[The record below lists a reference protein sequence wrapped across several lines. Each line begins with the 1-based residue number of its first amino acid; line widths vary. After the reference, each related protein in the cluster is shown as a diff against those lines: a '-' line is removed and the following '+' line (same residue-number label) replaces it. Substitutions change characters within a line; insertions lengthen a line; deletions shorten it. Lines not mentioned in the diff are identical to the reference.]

1 LNAAI
6 RSSWRGNECA
16 NELERDQGEM
26 WGNTRQV
33 WALLLGVTIL
43 ALGHGLH
50 GSLIGIRSAA
60 ENFDTTTTGFIM
72 SGYSLGL
79 ILSAYLTPHLVKY
92 VGHIRV
98 FAAFASIVSTA
109 VLLIPLWIDPL
120 FWFAMR
126 FVAGVCTSGLYIVA
140 ESWLNEAASNKNRGK
155 LLSIYMT
162 LTFGAMGCG
171 QLLLNITDE
180 SGFARFIAVSA
191 LVSLALVPISL
202 MRSEPPNIESAR
214 GVSVRDIYRASPLA
228 TVAVF
233 TNGLGQ
239 SAFFSMGAVFGIT
252 VGLSLPYISLMM
264 ALPPLAV
271 ILSQYP
277 LGALSD
283 RFDRRAMLTG
293 LSLLAAGLCAMAIP
307 AAAVSPFAL
316 IGIITAFGAIALP
329 IYSLV
334 LAYANDHLS
343 KDQMLGAS
351 SKLILVYGIGAIL
364 GPLLAGGF
372 MRQFG
377 SSGFM
382 IYMFL
387 VYGGTGGFALFR
399 TLRRP
404 AVPREAGP
412 VVQVSPVTT
421 AVTAK
426 ALADDMSKDDG
437 QVTSDAASVRPA
449 AAG

>member
-1 LNAAI
+1 MLGNA
-6 RSSWRGNECA
+6 
-16 NELERDQGEM
+16 
-26 WGNTRQV
+26 RQV
-33 WALLLGVTIL
+33 WALLLGTTIL
-43 ALGHGLH
+43 ALGNGLH
-50 GSLIGIRSAA
+50 GSLVGIRSAA

-79 ILSAYLTPHLVKY
+79 ILSAYLTPRLVAY

-126 FVAGVCTSGLYIVA
+126 FVAGVGTSGLYIVA

-155 LLSIYMT
+155 MLSIYMT

-171 QLLLNITDE
+171 QLLLNLTDQ

-202 MRSEPPNIESAR
+202 MRSEPPNIESVK
-214 GVSVRDIYRASPLA
+214 GVSVVDIYRASPLA

-252 VGLSLPYISLMM
+252 LGLSLPYISLMM
-264 ALPPLAV
+264 ALPPIAV

-277 LGALSD
+277 LGAMSD
-283 RFDRRAMLTG
+283 RFDRRAMLTA
-293 LSLLAAGLCAMAIP
+293 LSLLAAGLCAIAIP
-307 AAAVSPFAL
+307 AASVSPLVL
-316 IGIITAFGAIALP
+316 IGVIAVFGSVALP

-351 SKLILVYGIGAIL
+351 SKLILLYGIGAIL
-364 GPLLAGGF
+364 GPLLAGAF

-377 SSGFM
+377 SAGFM
-382 IYMFL
+382 MYLIL
-387 VYGGTGGFALFR
+387 VYGGTGIFALFR

-404 AVPREAGP
+404 AVPKEVGP

-421 AVTAK
+421 AVTTK
-426 ALADDMSKDDG
+426 ALADDASQSEK
-437 QVTSDAASVRPA
+437 QVPPPGASAQAAT
-449 AAG
+449 AG

>member
-1 LNAAI
+1 
-6 RSSWRGNECA
+6 
-16 NELERDQGEM
+16 M
-26 WGNTRQV
+26 WANTRQV

-50 GSLIGIRSAA
+50 GSLVGIRSAA

-79 ILSAYLTPHLVKY
+79 ILSAYLTPRLVTY

-126 FVAGVCTSGLYIVA
+126 FVTGLCTSGLYIVA
-140 ESWLNEAASNKNRGK
+140 ESWLNDAASNKNRGK
-155 LLSIYMT
+155 ILSVYMI
-162 LTFGAMGCG
+162 LTYGAMGFG

-202 MRSEPPNIESAR
+202 MRSEPPDIESVK
-214 GVSVRDIYRASPLA
+214 GVSVVDIYRASPLA

-233 TNGLGQ
+233 GNGLGQ

-252 VGLSLPYISLMM
+252 AGMSLSYISLML
-264 ALPPLAV
+264 ALPPIAV
-271 ILSQYP
+271 IFSQYP
-277 LGALSD
+277 LGSLSD
-283 RFDRRAMLTG
+283 RFDRRAILTG
-293 LSLLAAGLCAMAIP
+293 LSLTAAGLCALAIP
-307 AAAVSPFAL
+307 ALRISPIAL
-316 IGIITAFGAIALP
+316 IVIIAAFGAIALP

-351 SKLILVYGIGAIL
+351 SKLILLYGIGAIL
-364 GPLLAGGF
+364 GPLLAGAF
-372 MRQFG
+372 MRQLG
-377 SSGFM
+377 SYGFM
-382 IYMFL
+382 IYLML
-387 VYGGTGGFALFR
+387 VYGGMGLFALFR
-399 TLRRP
+399 AVRRP
-404 AVPREAGP
+404 MVPKEAGP

-426 ALADDMSKDDG
+426 ALADDMGLREEKAFPNPS
-437 QVTSDAASVRPA
+437 AAKPA
-449 AAG
+449 VAG

>member
-1 LNAAI
+1 ML
-6 RSSWRGNECA
+6 
-16 NELERDQGEM
+16 
-26 WGNTRQV
+26 GNTRPI

-60 ENFDTTTTGFIM
+60 ENFDTATTGFIM

-79 ILSAYLTPHLVKY
+79 ILSAYLTPRIVTQ

-109 VLLIPLWIDPL
+109 VLLIPLWVEPL

-126 FVAGVCTSGLYIVA
+126 FIAGVCTSGLYIVA
-140 ESWLNEAASNKNRGK
+140 ESWLNDVSTNKNRGK
-155 LLSIYMT
+155 TLSIYMT
-162 LTFGAMGCG
+162 LTYGAMGCG

-202 MRSEPPNIESAR
+202 MRSEPPSIETVK
-214 GVSVRDIYRASPLA
+214 GVSVVDIYRASPLA

-233 TNGLGQ
+233 ANGLGQ
-239 SAFFSMGAVFGIT
+239 SAFFSMGAVYGIT
-252 VGLSLPYISLMM
+252 AGLSLPYISLMM

-277 LGALSD
+277 LGVLSD

-293 LSLLAAGLCAMAIP
+293 LSFLAAGLCVVAIP
-307 AAAVSPFAL
+307 AAAMSHLAL
-316 IGIITAFGAIALP
+316 IGMIAAFGAIALP

-343 KDQMLGAS
+343 RDQMLGAS
-351 SKLILVYGIGAIL
+351 SKLILLYGIGAIL
-364 GPLLAGGF
+364 GPVLVGSF
-372 MRQFG
+372 MSQFG
-377 SSGFM
+377 SMGFL
-382 IYMFL
+382 IYL
-387 VYGGTGGFALFR
+387 VAVYGGIGAFALFR

-404 AVPREAGP
+404 TVPKEAGP

-421 AVTAK
+421 AVTAQ
-426 ALADDMSKDDG
+426 ALADDMSKG
-437 QVTSDAASVRPA
+437 TAQQVDAEGIPA
-449 AAG
+449 MAR

>member
-1 LNAAI
+1 
-6 RSSWRGNECA
+6 
-16 NELERDQGEM
+16 M
-26 WGNTRQV
+26 WGNTRPI

-60 ENFDTTTTGFIM
+60 ENFDTATTGFIM

-79 ILSAYLTPHLVKY
+79 ILSAYLTPRIVTN

-109 VLLIPLWIDPL
+109 VLLIPLWIEPL

-140 ESWLNEAASNKNRGK
+140 ESWLNDVSNNKNRGK
-155 LLSIYMT
+155 ILSIYMT
-162 LTFGAMGCG
+162 LTYGAMGCG
-171 QLLLNITDE
+171 QLLLNISDA

-202 MRSEPPNIESAR
+202 MRSEPPNIETTK
-214 GVSVRDIYRASPLA
+214 GVSVVDIYRASPLA
-228 TVAVF
+228 AVAVF
-233 TNGLGQ
+233 ANGLGQ
-239 SAFFSMGAVFGIT
+239 SAFFSMGAVFGISA
-252 VGLSLPYISLMM
+252 GLSLPYISLMM

-283 RFDRRAMLTG
+283 RFDRRVMLTA
-293 LSLLAAGLCAMAIP
+293 LSFVSAGLCLAAIP
-307 AAAVSPFAL
+307 AAALTHLAL
-316 IGIITAFGAIALP
+316 IGMIAAFGAIALP

-343 KDQMLGAS
+343 RDQMLGAS
-351 SKLILVYGIGAIL
+351 SKLILLYGIGAIL
-364 GPLLAGGF
+364 GPVLVGAF
-372 MRQFG
+372 MSQFG
-377 SSGFM
+377 SIGFL
-382 IYMFL
+382 IYLMA
-387 VYGGTGGFALFR
+387 VYGGTGAFALFR

-404 AVPREAGP
+404 MVPREAGP

-421 AVTAK
+421 AVTAQ
-426 ALADDMSKDDG
+426 ALADDVSKSAAQPLDG
-437 QVTSDAASVRPA
+437 AATPA
-449 AAG
+449 MAR

>member
-1 LNAAI
+1 
-6 RSSWRGNECA
+6 
-16 NELERDQGEM
+16 M

-43 ALGHGLH
+43 ALGNGLH
-50 GSLIGIRSAA
+50 GSLVGIRAAA

-72 SGYSLGL
+72 SAYSLGL
-79 ILSAYLTPHLVKY
+79 ILSAYLTPRLVTY

-109 VLLIPLWIDPL
+109 VLLIPLWVDPL

-140 ESWLNEAASNKNRGK
+140 ESWLNEAATNKTRGK

-162 LTFGAMGCG
+162 LTFAAMGCG
-171 QLLLNITDE
+171 QFLLNITDE

-202 MRSEPPNIESAR
+202 LRSEPPNIESVR
-214 GVSVRDIYRASPLA
+214 GVSVVDIYRASPLA
-228 TVAVF
+228 AVAVF

-252 VGLSLPYISLMM
+252 LGLSLPYISLMM
-264 ALPPLAV
+264 ALPPVGV

-277 LGALSD
+277 IGVLSD
-283 RFDRRAMLTG
+283 RYDRRSVLTV
-293 LSLLAAGLCAMAIP
+293 LSFLAAALA
-307 AAAVSPFAL
+307 AAAVPASQLSPFLL
-316 IGIITAFGAIALP
+316 IGIVTAFGLVALP

-334 LAYANDHLS
+334 VAYANDHLS

-351 SKLILVYGIGAIL
+351 SKLILLYGIGAIL
-364 GPLLAGGF
+364 GPLLAGEF
-372 MRQFG
+372 MRQIG
-377 SSGFM
+377 SGGFM
-382 IYMFL
+382 AYMVL
-387 VYGGTGGFALFR
+387 IYGGTGAFALFR
-399 TLRRP
+399 TMKRP
-404 AVPREAGP
+404 AVPAETAP
-412 VVQVSPVTT
+412 VVQLSPDTT
-421 AVTAK
+421 AVTTQ
-426 ALADDMSKDDG
+426 ALAGDAERATHMP
-437 QVTSDAASVRPA
+437 AASAGSAKPA
-449 AAG
+449 IAG

>member
-1 LNAAI
+1 
-6 RSSWRGNECA
+6 
-16 NELERDQGEM
+16 M
-26 WGNTRQV
+26 WGNTRPV

-43 ALGHGLH
+43 ALGQGLH
-50 GSLIGIRSAA
+50 GSLIGIRAAA
-60 ENFDTTTTGFIM
+60 ENFDTATTGFIM

-79 ILSAYLTPHLVKY
+79 ILSAYLTPRIVTY

-109 VLLIPLWIDPL
+109 VLLIPLWIDPI

-140 ESWLNEAASNKNRGK
+140 ESWLNDASSNKNRGK
-155 LLSIYMT
+155 ILSVYMT
-162 LTFGAMGCG
+162 LTYGAMGLG
-171 QLLLNITDE
+171 QLLLNIHDE
-180 SGFARFIAVSA
+180 SGFARFIAISA

-202 MRSEPPNIESAR
+202 MRSEPPSIEAAK
-214 GVSVRDIYRASPLA
+214 GVSVVDIYRASPLA

-239 SAFFSMGAVFGIT
+239 SAFFSMGAVFGIGI
-252 VGLSLPYISLMM
+252 GLSLPYISLMM

-283 RFDRRAMLTG
+283 RFDRRAMVTG
-293 LSLLAAGLCAMAIP
+293 LAFVAAGLCALAIP
-307 AAAVSPFAL
+307 VSGLSTFAL
-316 IGIITAFGAIALP
+316 IGIVAVFGALALP

-351 SKLILVYGIGAIL
+351 SKLVLLYGIGAIL
-364 GPLLAGGF
+364 GPALTGAF

-377 SSGFM
+377 AIGFM
-382 IYMFL
+382 VYLML
-387 VYGGTGGFALFR
+387 VYGGTGVFALFR
-399 TLRRP
+399 IMRRP
-404 AVPREAGP
+404 AVPKEAGP

-421 AVTAK
+421 AVTAQ
-426 ALADDMSKDDG
+426 ALADEVSKSEDLNAPQG
-437 QVTSDAASVRPA
+437 STRAALA
-449 AAG
+449 E

>member
-1 LNAAI
+1 
-6 RSSWRGNECA
+6 
-16 NELERDQGEM
+16 M

-43 ALGHGLH
+43 ALGNGLH
-50 GSLIGIRSAA
+50 GSLVGIRSAA

-79 ILSAYLTPHLVKY
+79 ILSAYLTPRLVTY

-109 VLLIPLWIDPL
+109 VLLIPLWVDPL

-140 ESWLNEAASNKNRGK
+140 ESWLNEAATNKTRGK

-202 MRSEPPNIESAR
+202 LRSEPPNIESVR
-214 GVSVRDIYRASPLA
+214 GVSVVDIYRASPLA
-228 TVAVF
+228 AVAVF
-233 TNGLGQ
+233 ANGLGQ

-252 VGLSLPYISLMM
+252 LGLSLPYISLMM
-264 ALPPLAV
+264 ALPPVGV

-277 LGALSD
+277 IGALSD
-283 RFDRRAMLTG
+283 RYDRRSVLTV
-293 LSLLAAGLCAMAIP
+293 LSFLAAALAAAAIP
-307 AAAVSPFAL
+307 AARLSPFLL
-316 IGIITAFGAIALP
+316 IGIVTAFGLVALP

-334 LAYANDHLS
+334 VAYANDHLS

-351 SKLILVYGIGAIL
+351 SKLILLYGIGAIL
-364 GPLLAGGF
+364 GPLLAGAF
-372 MRQFG
+372 MRQIG
-377 SSGFM
+377 SAGFM
-382 IYMFL
+382 AYMVL
-387 VYGGTGGFALFR
+387 IYGGTGGFALFR
-399 TLRRP
+399 TMKRP
-404 AVPREAGP
+404 AVPAETAP
-412 VVQVSPVTT
+412 VVQLSPVTT
-421 AVTAK
+421 AVTAQ
-426 ALADDMSKDDG
+426 ALAE
-437 QVTSDAASVRPA
+437 DAGRTPRPPA
-449 AAG
+449 AAAGNAKPAVAG

>member
-1 LNAAI
+1 MLGNA
-6 RSSWRGNECA
+6 
-16 NELERDQGEM
+16 
-26 WGNTRQV
+26 RQV
-33 WALLLGVTIL
+33 WALLLGTTIL
-43 ALGHGLH
+43 ALGNGLH
-50 GSLIGIRSAA
+50 GSLVGIRSAA

-79 ILSAYLTPHLVKY
+79 ILSAYLTPRLVAY

-126 FVAGVCTSGLYIVA
+126 FVAGVGTSGLYIVA

-155 LLSIYMT
+155 MLSIYMT

-171 QLLLNITDE
+171 QLLLNLTDQ

-202 MRSEPPNIESAR
+202 MRSEPPNIESVK
-214 GVSVRDIYRASPLA
+214 GVSVVDIYRASPLA

-252 VGLSLPYISLMM
+252 LGLSLPYISLMM
-264 ALPPLAV
+264 ALPPIAV

-277 LGALSD
+277 LGAMSD
-283 RFDRRAMLTG
+283 RFDRRAMLTA
-293 LSLLAAGLCAMAIP
+293 LSLLAAGLCAIAIP
-307 AAAVSPFAL
+307 AASVSPLVL
-316 IGIITAFGAIALP
+316 IGVIAVFGSVALP

-351 SKLILVYGIGAIL
+351 SKLILLYGIGAIL
-364 GPLLAGGF
+364 GPLLAGAF

-377 SSGFM
+377 SAGFM
-382 IYMFL
+382 MYLIL
-387 VYGGTGGFALFR
+387 IYGGTGIFALFR

-404 AVPREAGP
+404 AVPKEVGP

-421 AVTAK
+421 AVTTK
-426 ALADDMSKDDG
+426 ALADDANQSEK
-437 QVTSDAASVRPA
+437 QVPPPSASAQAAT
-449 AAG
+449 AG

>member
-1 LNAAI
+1 
-6 RSSWRGNECA
+6 
-16 NELERDQGEM
+16 M
-26 WGNTRQV
+26 FGNTRQV
-33 WALLLGVTIL
+33 WALLIGATIL

-50 GSLIGIRSAA
+50 GSLVGIRSAA

-79 ILSAYLTPHLVKY
+79 ILSAYLTPRLVAY

-109 VLLIPLWIDPL
+109 VLLIPLWIDPI

-155 LLSIYMT
+155 MLSIYMT
-162 LTFGAMGCG
+162 LTYGAMGCG
-171 QLLLNITDE
+171 QLLLNITDQ

-202 MRSEPPNIESAR
+202 MRSEPPNIESVR
-214 GVSVRDIYRASPLA
+214 GVSVVDIYHASPLA

-252 VGLSLPYISLMM
+252 LGLSLPYISLMM
-264 ALPPLAV
+264 ALPPIAV

-277 LGALSD
+277 IGVISD
-283 RFDRRAMLTG
+283 RFDRRAMLTA
-293 LSLLAAGLCAMAIP
+293 LSLLAAGLCVVAIP
-307 AAAVSPFAL
+307 AAGVSPLAL
-316 IGIITAFGAIALP
+316 IGVIAAFGAVALP

-334 LAYANDHLS
+334 VAYANDHLN

-351 SKLILVYGIGAIL
+351 SKLILLYGIGAIL
-364 GPLLAGGF
+364 GPLLAGAF

-377 SSGFM
+377 SLGFM
-382 IYMFL
+382 MYLTF
-387 VYGGTGGFALFR
+387 VYGGTGAFALFR

-404 AVPREAGP
+404 AVPKESGR
-412 VVQVSPVTT
+412 VVQLSPVTT
-421 AVTAK
+421 AVTAQ
-426 ALADDMSKDDG
+426 ALADDATKSEP
-437 QVTSDAASVRPA
+437 VPA
-449 AAG
+449 AGASAKPATSS

>member
-1 LNAAI
+1 
-6 RSSWRGNECA
+6 
-16 NELERDQGEM
+16 M
-26 WGNTRQV
+26 WGNTRPV

-43 ALGHGLH
+43 ALGNGLH
-50 GSLIGIRSAA
+50 GSLVGIRSAA
-60 ENFDTTTTGFIM
+60 ENFDTATTGFIM

-79 ILSAYLTPHLVKY
+79 ILSAYLTPRLVTY

-98 FAAFASIVSTA
+98 FAAFASMVSTA

-126 FVAGVCTSGLYIVA
+126 FVAGICTSGLYIVA

-155 LLSIYMT
+155 LLSVYMT

-202 MRSEPPNIESAR
+202 MRSEPPDIESVK
-214 GVSVRDIYRASPLA
+214 GVSVVDIYRASPLA

-252 VGLSLPYISLMM
+252 LGLSLPYISLMM
-264 ALPPLAV
+264 ALPPIAV
-271 ILSQYP
+271 IVSQYP
-277 LGALSD
+277 IGAWSD
-283 RFDRRAMLTG
+283 RLDRRAILMW
-293 LSLLAAGLCAMAIP
+293 LSLLAAVLCAAAMPASAI
-307 AAAVSPFAL
+307 SPFAL
-316 IGIITAFGAIALP
+316 IGVIAVFGAVALP

-351 SKLILVYGIGAIL
+351 SKLILLYGLGAIL
-364 GPLLAGGF
+364 GPPLAGAF

-377 SSGFM
+377 SKGFM
-382 IYMFL
+382 IYLVL
-387 VYGGTGGFALFR
+387 VYGGTGLFALFR
-399 TLRRP
+399 MLRRP
-404 AVPREAGP
+404 LVPRETGP

-426 ALADDMSKDDG
+426 ALAGDMSSDG
-437 QVTSDAASVRPA
+437 TPA
-449 AAG
+449 VPDTGKTALAG

>member
-1 LNAAI
+1 
-6 RSSWRGNECA
+6 
-16 NELERDQGEM
+16 M

-43 ALGHGLH
+43 AIGNGLH
-50 GSLIGIRSAA
+50 GSLVGIRSAA

-79 ILSAYLTPHLVKY
+79 ILSAYLTPRLVTY

-109 VLLIPLWIDPL
+109 VLLIPLWVDPL

-140 ESWLNEAASNKNRGK
+140 ESWLNEAATNKTRGK

-171 QLLLNITDE
+171 QLLLNITDQ

-202 MRSEPPNIESAR
+202 LRSEPPNIESVR
-214 GVSVRDIYRASPLA
+214 GVSVVDIYKASPLA
-228 TVAVF
+228 AVGVF
-233 TNGLGQ
+233 ANGLGQ

-252 VGLSLPYISLMM
+252 LGLSLPYISLMM
-264 ALPPLAV
+264 ALPPVGV

-277 LGALSD
+277 IGALSD
-283 RFDRRAMLTG
+283 RYDRRSVLTV
-293 LSLLAAGLCAMAIP
+293 LSLLAAALAAAAIP
-307 AAAVSPFAL
+307 AARVSPFLL
-316 IGIITAFGAIALP
+316 IGVVTAFGLVALP

-334 LAYANDHLS
+334 VAYANDHLS

-351 SKLILVYGIGAIL
+351 SKLILLYGIGAIL
-364 GPLLAGGF
+364 GPLLAGAF
-372 MRQFG
+372 MRQIG
-377 SSGFM
+377 SAGFM
-382 IYMFL
+382 AYMVL
-387 VYGGTGGFALFR
+387 IYGGTGCFALFR
-399 TLRRP
+399 AMKRP
-404 AVPREAGP
+404 AVPAETAP
-412 VVQVSPVTT
+412 VVQLSPVIT
-421 AVTAK
+421 AVTAQ
-426 ALADDMSKDDG
+426 ALAEDAG
-437 QVTSDAASVRPA
+437 RAPLPPAASAGNAKPA
-449 AAG
+449 VAG

>member
-1 LNAAI
+1 
-6 RSSWRGNECA
+6 
-16 NELERDQGEM
+16 M
-26 WGNTRQV
+26 WGNTRPV

-43 ALGHGLH
+43 ALGNGLH
-50 GSLIGIRSAA
+50 GSLVGIRSAA
-60 ENFDTTTTGFIM
+60 ENFDTATTGFIM

-79 ILSAYLTPHLVKY
+79 ILSAYLTPRLVTY

-98 FAAFASIVSTA
+98 FAAFASMVSTA

-126 FVAGVCTSGLYIVA
+126 FVAGICTSGLYIVA

-155 LLSIYMT
+155 LLSVYMT

-202 MRSEPPNIESAR
+202 MRSEPPDIESVK
-214 GVSVRDIYRASPLA
+214 GVSVVDIYRASPLA

-252 VGLSLPYISLMM
+252 LGLSLPYISLMM
-264 ALPPLAV
+264 ALPPIAV
-271 ILSQYP
+271 IVSQYP
-277 LGALSD
+277 IGALSD
-283 RFDRRAMLTG
+283 RLDRRAILMW
-293 LSLLAAGLCAMAIP
+293 LSLLAAVLCAAAMPASAI
-307 AAAVSPFAL
+307 SPFAL
-316 IGIITAFGAIALP
+316 IGVIAVFGAVALP

-351 SKLILVYGIGAIL
+351 SKLILLYGLGAIL
-364 GPLLAGGF
+364 GPPLAGAF

-377 SSGFM
+377 SKGFM
-382 IYMFL
+382 IYLVL
-387 VYGGTGGFALFR
+387 VYGGTGLFALFR
-399 TLRRP
+399 MLRRP
-404 AVPREAGP
+404 LVPRETGP

-426 ALADDMSKDDG
+426 ALAGDMSSDG
-437 QVTSDAASVRPA
+437 TPA
-449 AAG
+449 VPDTGKTALAG

>member
-1 LNAAI
+1 
-6 RSSWRGNECA
+6 
-16 NELERDQGEM
+16 M
-26 WGNTRQV
+26 WGNTRPV

-50 GSLIGIRSAA
+50 GSLIGIRAAA
-60 ENFDTTTTGFIM
+60 ENFDTATTGFIM

-79 ILSAYLTPHLVKY
+79 ILSAYLTPRTVAY

-98 FAAFASIVSTA
+98 FAAFAAIVSTC
-109 VLLIPLWIDPL
+109 VLFIPLWVNPL

-140 ESWLNEAASNKNRGK
+140 ESWLNDASSNKNRGK
-155 LLSIYMT
+155 ILSVYMT
-162 LTFGAMGCG
+162 LTFGAMGLG
-171 QLLLNITDE
+171 QLLLNIHDQ

-202 MRSEPPNIESAR
+202 MRSEPPSIEATR
-214 GVSVRDIYRASPLA
+214 GVSVVDIYRASPLA

-233 TNGLGQ
+233 ANGLGQ
-239 SAFFSMGAVFGIT
+239 SAFFSMGAVFGIGI
-252 VGLSLPYISLMM
+252 GLSLPYISLMM

-283 RFDRRAMLTG
+283 RFDRRAMVTG
-293 LSLLAAGLCAMAIP
+293 LAFVAAGLCALAIP
-307 AAAVSPFAL
+307 ASAISNFAL
-316 IGIITAFGAIALP
+316 IGIVAAFGAMALP

-351 SKLILVYGIGAIL
+351 SKMVLLYGVGAIL
-364 GPLLAGGF
+364 GPVLAGAF

-377 SSGFM
+377 AIGFM
-382 IYMFL
+382 IYLML
-387 VYGGTGGFALFR
+387 VYGATGVFALFR
-399 TLRRP
+399 TMRRP
-404 AVPREAGP
+404 IVPKEQGP

-421 AVTAK
+421 AITAR
-426 ALADDMSKDDG
+426 ALADEANKNERGGAPEGS
-437 QVTSDAASVRPA
+437 ASPA
-449 AAG
+449 LAR